1 MLETLWQ
8 YALVYLS
15 AATPLLEVMVVIPA
29 SVAVGLHPVP
39 VGILAFAGNATTLVA
54 AILGG
59 DELIA
64 RLRHRRRHRRAEG
77 ASGEDGTHRSER
89 SERRQERIRKIAYR
103 WGLPGVAVL
112 GPITVGSHVA
122 ALAAVALR
130 MPRGRVIVWT
140 VGGVAAWSMLFTV
153 LSAVG
158 SSLI

>member
-39 VGILAFAGNATTLVA
+39 VGIIAFAGNATTLVA

-59 DELIA
+59 DELIS
-64 RLRHRRRHRRAEG
+64 RLRHRRHRRRGDDAPSEG
-77 ASGEDGTHRSER
+77 KKSTDHRA
-89 SERRQERIRKIAYR
+89 ERRRERIRRIAYR

-112 GPITVGSHVA
+112 GPITVGSHFA

-130 MPRGRVIVWT
+130 MPLGRVIVWT
-140 VGGVAAWSMLFTV
+140 VGGVAAWSLVFTV
-153 LSAVG
+153 LSAFG
-158 SSLI
+158 SSLF